1 MDFERN
7 YQIKIL
13 SKQLKFRSFSS
24 SQDKNTKLKLDP
36 WFVTGF
42 SDAEAHFSISIYK
55 DKRIKGRVA
64 WVVKPSFQIS
74 LHSRDMQILLQM
86 QDFFSCGNII
96 SKNNRSE
103 ISFRVNSLQNLI
115 TKIIPHFINYTLL
128 SQKAA
133 DFELFKQIVNIIK
146 SKAHLTDEGLLQI
159 INIRAS
165 MNLGLSDLQKSSFLD
180 YKPVLRPNVKY
191 TEIPDPNWIA
201 GFSSGEGCF
210 LVSLLKS
217 EKKIKF
223 VQLVFKISQH
233 QRDKNLLELIA
244 KYFNCGKVVYH
255 SEKAK
260 VFKVGNFVDINNK
273 ILPNF
278 KAHSIQGIK
287 LLDYQDFCEV
297 ATLIS
302 EGKHLS
308 PEGLSQIIKIKDRMN
323 KKIKEKT
330 KF

>member
-74 LHSRDMQILLQM
+74 LQSRDMQILLQM

-115 TKIIPHFINYTLL
+115 TK
-128 SQKAA
+128 K
-133 DFELFKQIVNIIK
+133 
-146 SKAHLTDEGLLQI
+146 
-159 INIRAS
+159 
-165 MNLGLSDLQKSSFLD
+165 
-180 YKPVLRPNVKY
+180 
-191 TEIPDPNWIA
+191 
-201 GFSSGEGCF
+201 
-210 LVSLLKS
+210 
-217 EKKIKF
+217 
-223 VQLVFKISQH
+223 
-233 QRDKNLLELIA
+233 
-244 KYFNCGKVVYH
+244 
-255 SEKAK
+255 
-260 VFKVGNFVDINNK
+260 
-273 ILPNF
+273 
-278 KAHSIQGIK
+278 
-287 LLDYQDFCEV
+287 
-297 ATLIS
+297 
-302 EGKHLS
+302 
-308 PEGLSQIIKIKDRMN
+308 
-323 KKIKEKT
+323 
-330 KF
+330 

>member
-74 LHSRDMQILLQM
+74 LQSRDMQILLQM

-165 MNLGLSDLQKSSFLD
+165 MNLGLSDLQKSSFFD

-191 TEIPDPNWIA
+191 T
-201 GFSSGEGCF
+201 
-210 LVSLLKS
+210 
-217 EKKIKF
+217 
-223 VQLVFKISQH
+223 
-233 QRDKNLLELIA
+233 
-244 KYFNCGKVVYH
+244 
-255 SEKAK
+255 
-260 VFKVGNFVDINNK
+260 
-273 ILPNF
+273 
-278 KAHSIQGIK
+278 
-287 LLDYQDFCEV
+287 
-297 ATLIS
+297 
-302 EGKHLS
+302 
-308 PEGLSQIIKIKDRMN
+308 
-323 KKIKEKT
+323 
-330 KF
+330 

>member
-1 MDFERN
+1 
-7 YQIKIL
+7 
-13 SKQLKFRSFSS
+13 
-24 SQDKNTKLKLDP
+24 
-36 WFVTGF
+36 
-42 SDAEAHFSISIYK
+42 
-55 DKRIKGRVA
+55 
-64 WVVKPSFQIS
+64 
-74 LHSRDMQILLQM
+74 
-86 QDFFSCGNII
+86 
-96 SKNNRSE
+96 
-103 ISFRVNSLQNLI
+103 
-115 TKIIPHFINYTLL
+115 
-128 SQKAA
+128 
-133 DFELFKQIVNIIK
+133 
-146 SKAHLTDEGLLQI
+146 
-159 INIRAS
+159 

-273 ILPNF
+273 IIPIF